1 LYTDRI
7 DDNKSTHIFSPAC
20 LFSNN
25 SPDERKTG
33 AVGSKRKLRLH
44 LDPAQYYQDMR
55 DGVDCYEPLN
65 LVVRRNAKENNFKA
79 ILQTIREL
87 INTAAVGRAIPSWMH
102 DVFLGYGNPGAAN
115 YRYVPGIH

>member
-1 LYTDRI
+1 MPDSGLVQHSLIYLRPQRV
-7 DDNKSTHIFSPAC
+7 SLLLH
-20 LFSNN
+20 

-55 DGVDCYEPLN
+55 DGVDCYEALN

-87 INTAAVGRAIPSWMH
+87 INTAAVGRAIPAWMH

-115 YRYVPGIH
+115 YR